1 MTRQSD
7 HPGIPRTKPELRR
20 WLAAGVLAA
29 SVSATPAQ
37 AFDLLLTPEPMDEA
51 AFVFGGAM
59 IAHVFNPFH
68 GFEDNYFLGG
78 GYQRLWGD
86 PDGFRF
92 GGEVGFAGR
101 FGPENSLEAWA
112 GVVGRYDVRVL
123 DVVRVGASMTFG
135 LSAVTGTA
143 VGRERDSEAFHNGDA
158 TLLFYMGP
166 EINLSLA
173 DQPDKEVFLRLHH
186 RSGAWETLGGMA
198 AGADALIGGVRIH
211 F

>member
-1 MTRQSD
+1 TAAA
-7 HPGIPRTKPELRR
+7 
-20 WLAAGVLAA
+20 LAISA
-29 SVSATPAQ
+29 SATPAR
-37 AFDLLLTPEPMDEA
+37 AFDFLLTPEPMDEA
-51 AFVFGGAM
+51 AFVLGGAM
-59 IAHVFNPFH
+59 IARVFNPFE

-92 GGEVGFAGR
+92 GCEVGLTGR

-143 VGRERDSEAFHNGDA
+143 VGRERESEAFHNGDA

-173 DQPDKEVFLRLHH
+173 DQPDKEV
-186 RSGAWETLGGMA
+186 RSEERRVG
-198 AGADALIGGVRIH
+198 
-211 F
+211 